1 MLPSESSLD
10 IKMEKYR
17 DKQRQ
22 SCVQRAMLHIRRNRC
37 SSTSL
42 GLLTFVAVGLLL
54 VWSGGV
60 SKLTDSPIAQP
71 GKVLLVT
78 AHPDDEV
85 IFFSST
91 VTALHASGAEVF
103 LLCLTN
109 GRSDLSLIGL
119 FRSKLQR
126 PAAAGALWG
135 WTMLPIALL
144 CSRWALI
151 GV

>member
-1 MLPSESSLD
+1 MLPSERSLD
-10 IKMEKYR
+10 IKMEKYW

-42 GLLTFVAVGLLL
+42 VLLTFAALGLLL

-71 GKVLLVT
+71 GRVLLVT

-109 GRSDLSLIGL
+109 GKFDLSLTGL
-119 FRSKLQR
+119 FGSNIQR
-126 PAAAGALWG
+126 PAVAGASWE

-144 CSRWALI
+144 CSR
-151 GV
+151 

>member
-1 MLPSESSLD
+1 MLPSERSLD
-10 IKMEKYR
+10 VKMEKYW

-22 SCVQRAMLHIRRNRC
+22 GCVQRAILHIRRNRC
-37 SSTSL
+37 SGTSL
-42 GLLTFVAVGLLL
+42 GLLTFAAVGLLL
-54 VWSGGV
+54 LWSGGV

-71 GKVLLVT
+71 GRVLLVT

-109 GRSDLSLIGL
+109 GKAGLSL
-119 FRSKLQR
+119 
-126 PAAAGALWG
+126 
-135 WTMLPIALL
+135 T
-144 CSRWALI
+144 
-151 GV
+151 